1 MNCSRADFS
10 GSGESFARLEGVCRK
25 ERVKEHIVNEG
36 HRHDAGHG
44 HAITNEQRVLWALLL
59 TGAFMVVEVIGGM
72 LSGSLALLADAG
84 HMLTDAASL
93 ALAWLAFRL
102 GRRAPDQ
109 DRSYGYHRLQVLAA
123 FLNGI
128 TLFGIVVWIVFEA
141 VLRLLEPSQVLAGPM
156 LAVAFVGLLANAAA
170 FLLLH
175 PGAKE
180 NLNMRGAAVHVLGD
194 LLGSVAA
201 IIAGLVILLTGWM
214 PIDPLLSLVVA
225 ALILRSAWDVVRR
238 TSHILLEGTP
248 EGLDVSSLP
257 TVLKSTVPGVK
268 DVHHVHAWS
277 LTTDRPLLTM
287 HVDVQPDADPL
298 KALRDIKRFLRE
310 QFGIAHSTVQIE
322 QGHCVDASA
331 AGSHGMPLSDNPRA
345 PDAEGHL
352 SADDAQPRHT
362 GCR

>member
-1 MNCSRADFS
+1 VRED
-10 GSGESFARLEGVCRK
+10 
-25 ERVKEHIVNEG
+25 

-44 HAITNEQRVLWALLL
+44 HAINNEQRVFWALLL
-59 TGAFMVVEVIGGM
+59 TVAFMVVEVIGGM

-93 ALAWLAFRL
+93 ALAWLAFRM

-109 DRSYGYHRLQVLAA
+109 HRSYGYHRLQVLAA

-128 TLFGIVVWIVFEA
+128 TLFGIVVWIVVEA
-141 VLRLLEPSQVLAGPM
+141 VLRLLEPSQVLAVPM
-156 LAVAFVGLLANAAA
+156 LAVAFLGLIANAAA

-180 NLNMRGAAVHVLGD
+180 NLNVRGATVHVLGD

-201 IIAGLVILLTGWM
+201 IIAGTVILLTGWM
-214 PIDPLLSLVVA
+214 PIDSLLSMLVA
-225 ALILRSAWDVVRR
+225 ALILRSAWDVVRK

-257 TVLKSTVPGVK
+257 TVLKSTVPAVQ

-277 LTTDRPLLTM
+277 LTTDRPLLTL
-287 HVDVQPDADPL
+287 HVDVQPDADHL

-310 QFGIAHSTVQIE
+310 RFGIAHSTVQIE
-322 QGHCVDASA
+322 QGNCVDESA
-331 AGSHGMPLSDNPRA
+331 KRSHGMPLSDSSRA
-345 PDAEGHL
+345 QETDGHL
-352 SADDAQPRHT
+352 STHTQPRRT
-362 GCR
+362 GCK